1 MNGLGKHLEKN
12 PIQKKIENSKNQSE
26 IAAREQE
33 TTSEKANFCSK
44 TVSTLWK
51 LRKTTHFFVPLPVSA

>member
-12 PIQKKIENSKNQSE
+12 PIEKIENSKNQSE

-33 TTSEKANFCSK
+33 TTSEKANFYSN

-51 LRKTTHFFVPLPVSA
+51 LRKTTHFFVPLPASA